1 MVDCFPTSFS
11 ISSSA
16 PQICNIP
23 GSVKVIMIP
32 TVVTALTTATA
43 TTSSSSFQLE
53 TAQNNPED
61 PLDLSC
67 KSSGKFYS
75 SANLFLHHWMSLFWR
90 SNSHGMKIHG
100 TRSMMFF
107 PQNDVIIKSYPHVLC
122 THVFLNL
129 QTIEVY
135 IPTISTLSICFF

>member
-32 TVVTALTTATA
+32 TVVTALTTTPA
-43 TTSSSSFQLE
+43 TTSSSAFQLE

-67 KSSGKFYS
+67 KSSGNFYS
-75 SANLFLHHWMSLFWR
+75 SADLFY
-90 SNSHGMKIHG
+90 
-100 TRSMMFF
+100 
-107 PQNDVIIKSYPHVLC
+107 II
-122 THVFLNL
+122 
-129 QTIEVY
+129 E
-135 IPTISTLSICFF
+135 

>member
-67 KSSGKFYS
+67 KSSGNFYS
-75 SANLFLHHWMSLFWR
+75 SADL
-90 SNSHGMKIHG
+90 
-100 TRSMMFF
+100 
-107 PQNDVIIKSYPHVLC
+107 
-122 THVFLNL
+122 
-129 QTIEVY
+129 
-135 IPTISTLSICFF
+135 LSIIEWACFDVVWKLMGQGPWCFSSEWCHEKVPPPRTVYTCLLKSSNYRSLHTYYIYSIYMVFFKY